1 MIKSRKFIAALA
13 LFVAAT
19 AFVFTDHTDFTGWS
33 DMMKW
38 IFGIYVGGNVGAHTA
53 AKVKLGNGHHPPAAN
68 GNGHPG
74 VIIAQDDVHVT
85 QAASHA
91 AVPISPDSPFQVRT
105 MSGKTPADVAAEIAP
120 QFKSETADIPPP
132 EETEGEFRG

>member
-19 AFVFTDHTDFTGWS
+19 AFVFTNHTDFTGWA

-53 AKVKLGNGHHPPAAN
+53 AKVKIGNGHHAPAAP
-68 GNGHPG
+68 HPTTPG
-74 VIIAQDDVHVT
+74 VIIAQDDVHVQT
-85 QAASHA
+85 TPQPH
-91 AVPISPDSPFQVRT
+91 VPISPNSPFQVRT
-105 MSGKTPADVAAEIAP
+105 MSGKD
-120 QFKSETADIPPP
+120 P
-132 EETEGEFRG
+132 EEVKKEIEQEDPEGLEMPPLEKDAKL

>member
-53 AKVKLGNGHHPPAAN
+53 AKVKLGNGHHPPAGN
-68 GNGHPG
+68 GNGH
-74 VIIAQDDVHVT
+74 
-85 QAASHA
+85 QAAPRA
-91 AVPISPDSPFQVRT
+91 VVPISPESPFQVRT
-105 MSGKTPADVAAEIAP
+105 ISGKTPADVAAEIAP
-120 QFKSETADIPPP
+120 QFKSEPADIPPP

>member
-1 MIKSRKFIAALA
+1 MKSRKFIAGLA
-13 LFVAAT
+13 LFLAST
-19 AFVFTDHTDFTGWS
+19 AFVFTNHTDFDGWA

-38 IFGIYVGGNVGAHTA
+38 VFGIYVGGNVGAHTA
-53 AKVKLGNGHHPPAAN
+53 AKVKLGNGHHTPAAPQQVQ
-68 GNGHPG
+68 PG

-85 QAASHA
+85 QAAPRA
-91 AVPISPDSPFQVRT
+91 VVPISPESPFQVRT

-120 QFKSETADIPPP
+120 QFKSEPADIPPP

>member
-19 AFVFTDHTDFTGWS
+19 AFVFTNHTDVTGWA

-53 AKVKLGNGHHPPAAN
+53 AKVKLGNGHHPPAAVT
-68 GNGHPG
+68 NGHPG
-74 VIIAQDDVHVT
+74 VIIAQDDVHVGH
-85 QAASHA
+85 AGVSAST
-91 AVPISPDSPFQVRT
+91 PSPFVAVKT
-105 MSGKTPADVAAEIAP
+105 MSGKDPAEVVKQVEQEDPEGL
-120 QFKSETADIPPP
+120 EMPPL
-132 EETEGEFRG
+132 EKGAKL

>member
-19 AFVFTDHTDFTGWS
+19 AFVFTNHTDFTGWA

-53 AKVKLGNGHHPPAAN
+53 AKVKIGNGHHAPVAPQPTT
-68 GNGHPG
+68 PG
-74 VIIAQDDVHVT
+74 VIIAQDDVHVQT
-85 QAASHA
+85 TPQPH
-91 AVPISPDSPFQVRT
+91 VPISPNSPFQVRT
-105 MSGKTPADVAAEIAP
+105 MSGKDPEEVKKDIDQEDLTGKE
-120 QFKSETADIPPP
+120 IPPL
-132 EETEGEFRG
+132 EKGTRI

>member
-19 AFVFTDHTDFTGWS
+19 AFVFTNHTDFTGWS

-53 AKVKLGNGHHPPAAN
+53 AKVKLGNGHHPPVATQQAT
-68 GNGHPG
+68 PG
-74 VIIAQDDVHVT
+74 VIIAQDDVHVGST
-85 QAASHA
+85 
-91 AVPISPDSPFQVRT
+91 PISPQSPFQVRT
-105 MSGKTPADVAAEIAP
+105 MSGKDPGEVAKQIEQEDP
-120 QFKSETADIPPP
+120 EGLEMPPP
-132 EETEGEFRG
+132 EKGARL

>member
-19 AFVFTDHTDFTGWS
+19 AFVFTNHTDFTGWA

-53 AKVKLGNGHHPPAAN
+53 AKVKIGNGHHAPAAPQPST
-68 GNGHPG
+68 PG
-74 VIIAQDDVHVT
+74 VIIAQDDVHVGHSAT
-85 QAASHA
+85 T
-91 AVPISPDSPFQVRT
+91 PSPFVAVKT
-105 MSGKTPADVAAEIAP
+105 MSGKDPAEVSKQVEP
-120 QFKSETADIPPP
+120 GGLEGLEMPPP
-132 EETEGEFRG
+132 EKGTRI

>member
-1 MIKSRKFIAALA
+1 MIKSRKFIAGLA
-13 LFVAAT
+13 LFIAAT
-19 AFVFTDHTDFTGWS
+19 AFVFTGNTDFDGWA

-38 IFGIYVGGNVGAHTA
+38 VFGIYVGGNVGAHTA
-53 AKVKLGNGHHPPAAN
+53 AKVKLGNGHHPPVAN

-85 QAASHA
+85 QAAPRA

-105 MSGKTPADVAAEIAP
+105 MSGKDPEEVKKQVEEEDPEGLE
-120 QFKSETADIPPP
+120 FPPP
-132 EETEGEFRG
+132 EKGNNI

>member
-19 AFVFTDHTDFTGWS
+19 AFVFTNHTDFTGWA

-53 AKVKLGNGHHPPAAN
+53 AKVKLGNGHHPPATVT
-68 GNGHPG
+68 NGHPG
-74 VIIAQDDVHVT
+74 VIIAQDDVHVG
-85 QAASHA
+85 HA
-91 AVPISPDSPFQVRT
+91 GISTPTPSPFVAVKT
-105 MSGKTPADVAAEIAP
+105 MSGKDPAEVAKQVEQEDP
-120 QFKSETADIPPP
+120 EGLEMPPL
-132 EETEGEFRG
+132 EKDAKL

>member
-1 MIKSRKFIAALA
+1 MIKSRKFLAGLA
-13 LFVAAT
+13 LFIAAT
-19 AFVFTDHTDFTGWS
+19 AFVFTGNTDFDGWA

-38 IFGIYVGGNVGAHTA
+38 VFGIYVGGNVGAHTA
-53 AKVKLGNGHHPPAAN
+53 AKVKLGNGHHPPVAN

-85 QAASHA
+85 QAAPRA

-105 MSGKTPADVAAEIAP
+105 MSGKDPEEVKKQVEEEDPEGL
-120 QFKSETADIPPP
+120 EIPPP
-132 EETEGEFRG
+132 EKGNNI

>member
-19 AFVFTDHTDFTGWS
+19 AFVFTNHTDFTGWA

-53 AKVKLGNGHHPPAAN
+53 AKVKLGNGHHPPAAVT
-68 GNGHPG
+68 NGHPG
-74 VIIAQDDVHVT
+74 VIIAQDDVHVGH
-85 QAASHA
+85 AGVSAST
-91 AVPISPDSPFQVRT
+91 PSPFVAVKT
-105 MSGKTPADVAAEIAP
+105 MSGKDPAEVVKQVEQEDPEGL
-120 QFKSETADIPPP
+120 EMPPL
-132 EETEGEFRG
+132 EKGAKL

>member
-19 AFVFTDHTDFTGWS
+19 AFVFTDHTDFTGWA

-53 AKVKLGNGHHPPAAN
+53 AKVKLGNGHHAPVAPQQTQ
-68 GNGHPG
+68 PG

-85 QAASHA
+85 QAAPRA
-91 AVPISPDSPFQVRT
+91 AVPISSESPFKVRT
-105 MSGKTPADVAAEIAP
+105 MSGKDPAVVAEQIEQEDP
-120 QFKSETADIPPP
+120 EGLEIPPP
-132 EETEGEFRG
+132 EKGDKI

>member
-19 AFVFTDHTDFTGWS
+19 AFVFTNHTDFTGWS

-53 AKVKLGNGHHPPAAN
+53 AKVKLGNGHHPPATN
-68 GNGHPG
+68 GNGTPG

-85 QAASHA
+85 YTTPGPRAH
-91 AVPISPDSPFQVRT
+91 VPISPNSPFQVRT
-105 MSGKTPADVAAEIAP
+105 MSGKDPEEVKKDIDQEDL
-120 QFKSETADIPPP
+120 KGKEIPPL
-132 EETEGEFRG
+132 EKGTRI

>member
-1 MIKSRKFIAALA
+1 VIKSRKFIAGLA

-19 AFVFTDHTDFTGWS
+19 AFVFTNHTDFTGWS

-53 AKVKLGNGHHPPAAN
+53 AKVKLGNGHHPPVAN
-68 GNGHPG
+68 GNGTPG

-85 QAASHA
+85 HTTPAPRTH
-91 AVPISPDSPFQVRT
+91 VPISPNSPFQVRT
-105 MSGKTPADVAAEIAP
+105 MSGKDPEEIKADIEQEDP
-120 QFKSETADIPPP
+120 EGLEIPPP
-132 EETEGEFRG
+132 DKNERI

>member
-1 MIKSRKFIAALA
+1 MIKSRKFIAGLA
-13 LFVAAT
+13 LFIAAT
-19 AFVFTDHTDFTGWS
+19 AFVFTGNTDFDGWA

-38 IFGIYVGGNVGAHTA
+38 VFGIYVGGNVGAHTA
-53 AKVKLGNGHHPPAAN
+53 AKVKLGNGHHPPVAN

-85 QAASHA
+85 QAAPRT

-105 MSGKTPADVAAEIAP
+105 MSGKDPEEVKKQVEEEDPEGLE
-120 QFKSETADIPPP
+120 FPPP
-132 EETEGEFRG
+132 EKGNNI

>member
-1 MIKSRKFIAALA
+1 MIKSRKFLAGLA

-19 AFVFTDHTDFTGWS
+19 AFVFTNHTEFDGWT

-38 IFGIYVGGNVGAHTA
+38 VFGIYVGGNVGAHTA
-53 AKVKLGNGHHPPAAN
+53 AKVKLGNGHHPPVAN

-85 QAASHA
+85 QAAPRA

-105 MSGKTPADVAAEIAP
+105 MSGKDPEEVKKQVEEEDPEGLE
-120 QFKSETADIPPP
+120 FPPP
-132 EETEGEFRG
+132 EKGNNI

>member
-1 MIKSRKFIAALA
+1 MIKSRKFLAGLA

-19 AFVFTDHTDFTGWS
+19 AFVFTNHTEFDGWA

-38 IFGIYVGGNVGAHTA
+38 VFGIYVGGNVGAHTA
-53 AKVKLGNGHHPPAAN
+53 AKVKLGNGHHPPVAN

-85 QAASHA
+85 QAAPRA
-91 AVPISPDSPFQVRT
+91 VVPISPNSPFQVRT
-105 MSGKTPADVAAEIAP
+105 MSGKDPEEVKKQVEEEDPEGL
-120 QFKSETADIPPP
+120 EIPPP
-132 EETEGEFRG
+132 EKGDKI

>member
-1 MIKSRKFIAALA
+1 MIKSRKFLAGLA
-13 LFVAAT
+13 LFIAAT
-19 AFVFTDHTDFTGWS
+19 AFVFTGNTDFDGWA

-38 IFGIYVGGNVGAHTA
+38 VFGIYVGGNVGAHTA
-53 AKVKLGNGHHPPAAN
+53 AKVKLGNGHHPPVAN

-85 QAASHA
+85 QAAPRA

-105 MSGKTPADVAAEIAP
+105 MSGKDPEEVKKEVQEQDPEGLE
-120 QFKSETADIPPP
+120 FPPP
-132 EETEGEFRG
+132 EKGNNI

>member
-1 MIKSRKFIAALA
+1 MIKSRKFLAGLA

-19 AFVFTDHTDFTGWS
+19 AFVFSGHTEFDGWA

-38 IFGIYVGGNVGAHTA
+38 VFGIYVGGNVGAHTA
-53 AKVKLGNGHHPPAAN
+53 SKVKLGNGHHPHPPAS
-68 GNGHPG
+68 NGHPG

-85 QAASHA
+85 QAAPRA
-91 AVPISPDSPFQVRT
+91 VVPISPDSPFQVRT

-120 QFKSETADIPPP
+120 QFKSEPADIPPP
-132 EETEGEFRG
+132 EKGGRL